1 VQPSDVV
8 SAEDIVVDLVVNAA
22 RLTRLAGVISGDAL
36 PPRAELRALSVLDEH
51 GELRVSEFAR
61 IDRCSQPAATALIG
75 KLVADG
81 YATRHKDPDDA
92 RAVVV
97 ALTPA
102 GRNRLIE
109 SRRAFGTALA
119 ARLPGY
125 DTDRLI
131 RLEAELTAL
140 LDALKATEAPGTN
153 RHRGMH
159 SHERSGPEAAAKRHH
174 TGPRS

>member
-1 VQPSDVV
+1 MQQSDLV
-8 SAEDIVVDLVVNAA
+8 SAEDIVVDLVVSAA

-36 PPRAELRALSVLDEH
+36 PPHAELRALSVLDEH

-97 ALTPA
+97 TLTPA
-102 GRNRLIE
+102 GRNRLTE
-109 SRRAFGTALA
+109 SRRAFGSALA

-125 DTDRLI
+125 GTDRLN

-140 LDALKATEAPGTN
+140 LDALEATEAHRTN
-153 RHRGMH
+153 
-159 SHERSGPEAAAKRHH
+159 
-174 TGPRS
+174 